1 MCLEFAYSIN
11 NTKMCSF
18 HESYIRKNKIKS
30 YKTNKTSISIDSTN
44 NEYHHVRDM
53 IMYLLHF
60 ENTDQ

>member
-1 MCLEFAYSIN
+1 
-11 NTKMCSF
+11 MCSF